1 MKRIILSSLA
11 VAVAACGGPMPTP
24 NTTCD
29 VTLTG
34 AYPGEAFAT
43 NAAGEIAL
51 LTKLNALNAPMRN
64 AELDAGVTTDRAT
77 LDRLFN
83 EGTPS
88 VASITPPAFVPV
100 VNDTFTA
107 FLAAQ
112 GKVWT
117 PSNPPMGTGGIY
129 GTGTSSWIF
138 SEKGVDLRQM
148 LDKGLYGAAF
158 YGEAMRRL
166 PMATTPASIDQLVAL
181 YGASPAFPQNDT
193 TAMGKDELA
202 AKYAKRRTPAGM
214 EGPYTRLRDA
224 FVKARLASTSSRCEA
239 ERVAALETV
248 KTEWEEVLA
257 STVVFYVYSAAG
269 KLQDPTANLTTKAS
283 AMHDLGEG
291 AAFLV
296 GLKAVP
302 VANRRITDAQ
312 LDQVLTAMRIPSLTQ
327 ATAYQLLTVVPAD
340 VDGLLAA
347 ATRLQMAYGFTS
359 DELNRFRNN
368 N

>member
-1 MKRIILSSLA
+1 
-11 VAVAACGGPMPTP
+11 
-24 NTTCD
+24 
-29 VTLTG
+29 
-34 AYPGEAFAT
+34 
-43 NAAGEIAL
+43 
-51 LTKLNALNAPMRN
+51 
-64 AELDAGVTTDRAT
+64 
-77 LDRLFN
+77 
-83 EGTPS
+83 
-88 VASITPPAFVPV
+88 
-100 VNDTFTA
+100 
-107 FLAAQ
+107 
-112 GKVWT
+112 
-117 PSNPPMGTGGIY
+117 
-129 GTGTSSWIF
+129 
-138 SEKGVDLRQM
+138 
-148 LDKGLYGAAF
+148 
-158 YGEAMRRL
+158 
-166 PMATTPASIDQLVAL
+166 
-181 YGASPAFPQNDT
+181 
-193 TAMGKDELA
+193 
-202 AKYAKRRTPAGM
+202 
-214 EGPYTRLRDA
+214 
-224 FVKARLASTSSRCEA
+224 VKARLASTSSRCEA

-248 KTEWEEVLA
+248 KTEWERVLA

-269 KLQDPTANLTTKAS
+269 KLQDPNANLTTKAS